1 MKPVK
6 TCILVADGAHAR
18 VYLNTGP
25 NQGIGEVGRFAR
37 DLDLKASRDID
48 ADRPGRTFD
57 SGGEGRHAMEP
68 PTDAK
73 RHAKQEFHRE
83 LAADIETALK
93 AGEFDRLVIVAA
105 PATLGD
111 LRQEFSKTVT
121 DKIHGE
127 IPKNLVK
134 ADQQE
139 LLDQL
144 GTVLP
149 V

>member
-1 MKPVK
+1 M
-6 TCILVADGAHAR
+6 ADGAHAR
-18 VYLNTGP
+18 VYVNTGP
-25 NQGIGEVGRFAR
+25 NQGIAEVEKYAR
-37 DLDLKASRDID
+37 DLDLKPSRDID

-83 LAADIETALK
+83 VAADIEAALK

-111 LRQEFSKTVT
+111 LRQEFSKAVSE
-121 DKIHGE
+121 KIHGE
-127 IPKNLVK
+127 LAKNLIQ
-134 ADQQE
+134 ADQGELQE
-139 LLDQL
+139 QL
-144 GTVLP
+144 GAVLA

>member
-1 MKPVK
+1 MKPIK

-18 VYLNTGP
+18 VYLNNGP
-25 NQGIGEVGRFAR
+25 GHGLTEEKKYAR
-37 DLDLKASRDID
+37 NLDVQPSRDID

-73 RHAKQEFHRE
+73 RQAKQEFHRE
-83 LAADIETALK
+83 LAEEIEAAIK

-111 LRQEFSKTVT
+111 LRRELSKYVI

-127 IPKNLVK
+127 LAKNLIK
-134 ADQQE
+134 ADGKE
-139 LLDQL
+139 LLEQV
-144 GTVLP
+144 GSVLA

>member
-1 MKPVK
+1 M
-6 TCILVADGAHAR
+6 ADGAHAR
-18 VYLNTGP
+18 VYVNGGP
-25 NQGIGEVGRFAR
+25 NQGIEEIEKYAR

-48 ADRPGRTFD
+48 SDRPGRTFD

-73 RHAKQEFHRE
+73 RHAKQEFHRQI
-83 LAADIETALK
+83 AGDIEAALK

-121 DKIHGE
+121 AKIHGE
-127 IPKNLVK
+127 LAKNLIK
-134 ADQQE
+134 ADIGELQE
-139 LLDQL
+139 QL
-144 GTVLP
+144 GAVLA

>member
-1 MKPVK
+1 MPAS
-6 TCILVADGAHAR
+6 TSIRAPIRELAR
-18 VYLNTGP
+18 
-25 NQGIGEVGRFAR
+25 VGRFAR

-134 ADQQE
+134 AGQQE